1 VYQRGVINPMTN
13 IEQFW
18 KDYIAFEQNIN
29 PIIAE
34 KMGMERS
41 RDYMNARRVAKEFE
55 AATRGVNRNAPSV
68 PPTGTAEEVKQVIFY
83 PSHGIHYVQKMGNQ
97 RVRMTIFSL
106 SRWSFGKSTLLG
118 RKATL

>member
-1 VYQRGVINPMTN
+1 MLKTNVSVQFEKYIWTNSNFFQTYLNCYYQVYQRGVINPMTN

-68 PPTGTAEEVKQVIFY
+68 PPTVATEEVKQVC
-83 PSHGIHYVQKMGNQ
+83 
-97 RVRMTIFSL
+97 
-106 SRWSFGKSTLLG
+106 
-118 RKATL
+118 

>member
-1 VYQRGVINPMTN
+1 MTN

-68 PPTGTAEEVKQVIFY
+68 PPTVATEEVKQVCLNVLSTVICANLQ
-83 PSHGIHYVQKMGNQ
+83 YV
-97 RVRMTIFSL
+97 
-106 SRWSFGKSTLLG
+106 RWIYGKNTFRG
-118 RKATL
+118 RKVTP

>member
-1 VYQRGVINPMTN
+1 MTN

-68 PPTGTAEEVKQVIFY
+68 PPTVATEEVKQVCL
-83 PSHGIHYVQKMGNQ
+83 SL
-97 RVRMTIFSL
+97 RVKFL
-106 SRWSFGKSTLLG
+106 STEICCRTFNKGGAMEKIYFLG
-118 RKATL
+118 EK